1 MLTREDLLAIAELFK
16 PLEERLEANERATK
30 DLAEL
35 VKPLEGRLEANERAT
50 KDLAELVKPLEGRLG
65 ANERATK
72 DLAELV
78 KPLEERLGANER
90 ATKELGILVENE
102 TNRAINLLFEGHES
116 LKQMIEGRLVTKEQQ
131 EESETRIF
139 ALEEVSR
146 QHTAQIEELQK
157 KTG

>member
-35 VKPLEGRLEANERAT
+35 VKPLEGRL
-50 KDLAELVKPLEGRLG
+50 
-65 ANERATK
+65 
-72 DLAELV
+72 
-78 KPLEERLGANER
+78 GANER

-102 TNRAINLLFEGHES
+102 TNRAINLLFEGHKS

-131 EESETRIF
+131 ENSEARIF
-139 ALEEVSR
+139 ALEEVSKR
-146 QHTAQIEELQK
+146 HTAQIEELQK